1 MGLLINLAVF
11 KNGCEVERVIC
22 ANDEKIIF
30 FVFVTWNSD
39 VLHTYYMLFWYPLP
53 ELLSTKTEQMLL
65 AGLEKIY
72 GARSHIFL

>member
-1 MGLLINLAVF
+1 MDNLLFLGNKFINWWTVSVVLDKLMGLLINLAVF

-39 VLHTYYMLFWYPLP
+39 VLHTYYMLF
-53 ELLSTKTEQMLL
+53 
-65 AGLEKIY
+65 
-72 GARSHIFL
+72 